1 MGSPSGA
8 GGDDAAKGRA
18 YVSTV
23 SSRAPGLRV
32 AMVIQRFRPHFSGQ
46 GRQVELLCRELVK
59 RGLKPTVI
67 TSAYGNPTSE
77 ETVDGYRVVRLRADF
92 SPLVDSNRKSRVHGP
107 MFAARTFVTLCSH
120 RAFDLVHVHA
130 LTDALYGSWAWAR
143 LTRRP
148 VLFEMTLLGVDDAV
162 TALNSPHRFSF
173 LRHAIFRRCDGYA
186 AISSA
191 LEQRYHEAGLS
202 RERMRLLPQGV
213 DVKEFSPRSN
223 PTLRRELGIPLDS
236 PILIFVGSLI
246 QRKGIDV
253 VLGTW
258 ARIHEAFS
266 DAHLIL
272 VGRNTFPSGDP
283 AGSALRDYFSSLSP
297 TTAANVHQLGV
308 QDNVNRLLQIADLF
322 VFPSRREGFGT
333 VMVEAMACGLPCVV
347 ADQPGITDSIFD
359 KHGTTGVVIPQ
370 EDDDAFVAAV
380 TDILSHRS
388 RAVDMGR
395 AARTRA
401 IEGFNITR
409 IADSYVDFYA
419 SLIRD
424 VGARDGA

>member
-1 MGSPSGA
+1 M
-8 GGDDAAKGRA
+8 
-18 YVSTV
+18 STMP
-23 SSRAPGLRV
+23 SRAAGLRV
-32 AMVIQRFRPHFSGQ
+32 AMVIQRFRPHFSGH

-92 SPLVDSNRKSRVHGP
+92 FPSTDSNRKSRAHGSI
-107 MFAARTFVTLCSH
+107 FAARTFLALCSQ
-120 RAFDLVHVHA
+120 RGFDLVHVHA
-130 LTDALYGSWAWAR
+130 LSDALYGSWAWAR
-143 LTRRP
+143 LARRP

-162 TALNSPHRFSF
+162 TALNSPHRLSF
-173 LRHAIFRRCDGYA
+173 LRHAVFRRCDGYA
-186 AISSA
+186 AISPA

-202 RERMRLLPQGV
+202 GERMRLLPQGV
-213 DVKEFSPRSN
+213 DVGEFSPRSN

-236 PILIFVGSLI
+236 PVLIFVGSLI

-258 ARIHEAFS
+258 ARIHEVFS

-272 VGRNTFPSGDP
+272 VGRNTFPTGDP
-283 AGSALRDYFSSLSP
+283 AGSALRDHFSSLSP

-308 QDNVNRLLQIADLF
+308 QDNVHRLLQIADLF

-333 VMVEAMACGLPCVV
+333 VMVEAMACGLPSVV
-347 ADQPGITDSIFD
+347 ADQPGITDFIFD

-380 TDILSHRS
+380 IDILSHRS

-401 IEGFNITR
+401 IEVFDITR
-409 IADSYVDFYA
+409 ITESYVDFYT

-424 VGARDGA
+424 VGASDGA